1 MPITAAR
8 DMMPAATCGRV
19 GFGLMS
25 DSVVIV
31 QIGDCSAFPEL
42 QLPPQ
47 SSRRVVGKVSCD
59 EPGLFDLAAL
69 EPDIAV
75 VDLRASDSESVGNRL
90 RMLRER
96 FPALKLLTIG
106 LPGDE
111 AAARAAVIHNV
122 ASHLSRDVSSSALDR
137 ALQAVHK
144 GQLNL
149 GATAQRA
156 IQRIVRGD

>member
-1 MPITAAR
+1 
-8 DMMPAATCGRV
+8 
-19 GFGLMS
+19 MS
-25 DSVVIV
+25 ASVVII
-31 QIGDCSAFPEL
+31 QIGDCSDFAPL
-42 QLPPQ
+42 LLPAG
-47 SSRRVVGKVSCD
+47 SMFRIVGQIHCD

-69 EPDIAV
+69 EPETAV
-75 VDLRASDSESVGNRL
+75 VDLRASDPESVGNRL
-90 RMLRER
+90 RMLRQR
-96 FPALKLLTIG
+96 FDKLRLVTVG

-122 ASHLSRDVSSSALDR
+122 AAHMSRDVSPAALER

>member
-1 MPITAAR
+1 
-8 DMMPAATCGRV
+8 
-19 GFGLMS
+19 MS
-25 DSVVIV
+25 DSVIIV
-31 QIGDCSAFPEL
+31 QIGDCSAFPAL
-42 QLPPQ
+42 SLPDGTMF
-47 SSRRVVGKVSCD
+47 RMVGQVACD
-59 EPGLFDLAAL
+59 EPGLFDLFAL

-75 VDLRASDSESVGNRL
+75 VDLRGSDPDSVGNRL

-96 FPALKLLTIG
+96 FPALKLLTVG

-111 AAARAAVIHNV
+111 AAARAAVLHNV
-122 ASHLSRDVSSSALDR
+122 ASHLSRDVSPAALGR